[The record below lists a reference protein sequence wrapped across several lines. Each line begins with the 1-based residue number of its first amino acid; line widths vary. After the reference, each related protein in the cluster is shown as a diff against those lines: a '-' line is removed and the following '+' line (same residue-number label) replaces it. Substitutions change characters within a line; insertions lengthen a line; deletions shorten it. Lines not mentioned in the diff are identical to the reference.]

1 MYLLNAQNPFKTIKS
16 NCLFWRFL
24 KKHKVSQKY
33 LQPSVGSLQCTSLR
47 FFVHWFLFLHGMLCS
62 KQLQMRPC
70 SEAAWASIFVPF
82 HLLGKSWTRDYFFR
96 CQQYPV
102 IIPLLTYNCLV
113 AESLPSQQWWAQR
126 WRHLFTETEVWEQI
140 NSRFG
145 KGWGGRG
152 TLSLNTSIS
161 SLRQARQYRKMPHT
175 ALQCYLK
182 WTSQNHT
189 EAVF

>member
-1 MYLLNAQNPFKTIKS
+1 MHEFEIFCSLVL
-16 NCLFWRFL
+16 
-24 KKHKVSQKY
+24 VS
-33 LQPSVGSLQCTSLR
+33 SW
-47 FFVHWFLFLHGMLCS
+47 HACS

-70 SEAAWASIFVPF
+70 SKAAWASIFVPF
-82 HLLGKSWTRDYFFR
+82 HLLGKSWTWDYFFR

-145 KGWGGRG
+145 KGRGGRG
-152 TLSLNTSIS
+152 RLSLNTSIS

-175 ALQCYLK
+175 ALQRYLK

-189 EAVF
+189 EAVFEFTNKKITNSSKAAGLHLIIVCCWSGSHLHFVAWSK